1 MMHERTKDINVMAI
15 SYSESDRYLKPT
27 RAAIDAMKKSLAMD
41 GQINPISLY
50 PVTLNKYRL
59 IAGATRFV
67 AAMEL
72 GWKTIRA
79 SVFSGSAIDF
89 QIYELI
95 ENVERRELGKEQRA
109 DMKARIRQLQSER
122 LAKVEPAKGGRG
134 HKGGVSDEA
143 RQMGVPRTTALRR
156 QQEAKPAHI
165 PKSGQVSEPATA
177 APTTVTPRK
186 PTQLKHKI
194 QADIT
199 DTDFA
204 LLRAWSD
211 AHSMNLAEAVRTIV
225 HEYLAGQRTS
235 PPLRVVQ

>member
-109 DMKARIRQLQSER
+109 DMKTRIRQLQSER

-134 HKGGVSDEA
+134 HKGGVTDEA
-143 RQMGVPRTTALRR
+143 RQMGISEPTARRRKPRQISKNDAV
-156 QQEAKPAHI
+156 
-165 PKSGQVSEPATA
+165 SGPATA
-177 APTTVTPRK
+177 AAPTTAETFSQKVSTSVTP
-186 PTQLKHKI
+186 
-194 QADIT
+194 AA
-199 DTDFA
+199 FA
-204 LLRAWSD
+204 LFQAWCD
-211 AHSMNLAEAVRTIV
+211 AGSVTIAEGMRRLIDQHNTD
-225 HEYLAGQRTS
+225 QRKAP